1 MKTISNKKLTLKALV
16 ALASITLFMA
26 MISCGGG
33 AKQAETDKADM
44 KTKDE
49 AFKSVTKY
57 PIPTSFEVIKLLN
70 KAGASYIISLN
81 NPVENVDKYF
91 TEKSKA
97 LNLGIYGANL
107 SYASTYQMKQ
117 ETMSYLKVSKKL
129 IEDLQISTAFNKDFA
144 QRVEDNIDNND
155 ALIQIITDSFF
166 DTYDYLINEGKDNLS
181 LLVIAG
187 SWIEGL
193 YITSEMAI
201 ISKHNEDILKII
213 ANQKDPLNKLIELM
227 EPVSEDT
234 AIAEVMQML
243 LPLKAIFDKV
253 DGETIT
259 KEQFEQIEKTV
270 GGIRTTITS

>member
-1 MKTISNKKLTLKALV
+1 MKTTCNKNLTLKALLSLV
-16 ALASITLFMA
+16 TTALLFA

-33 AKQAETDKADM
+33 AKQAETEKADM
-44 KTKDE
+44 KTKDQ

-57 PIPTSFEVIKLLN
+57 PIPSAFEVVKLLN
-70 KAGASYIISLN
+70 KAGASYILSLN

-97 LNLGIYGANL
+97 LNLGVYGANL

-129 IEDLQISTAFNKDFA
+129 IDDLQISTAFNKDFA
-144 QRVEDNIDNND
+144 EKVEDNIDDND
-155 ALIQIITDSFF
+155 ALIQIITDSFY

-201 ISKHNEDILKII
+201 ISKHNNDILKII
-213 ANQKDPLNKLIELM
+213 ANQKEPLNKLMELM
-227 EPVSEDT
+227 EPVSEDP
-234 AIAEVMQML
+234 AIAEVMEML
-243 LPLKAIFDKV
+243 KPLKAIYDKV
-253 DGETIT
+253 EVENIT
-259 KEQFEQIEKTV
+259 NEQFEQIEKQISE
-270 GGIRTTITS
+270 IRTTITS